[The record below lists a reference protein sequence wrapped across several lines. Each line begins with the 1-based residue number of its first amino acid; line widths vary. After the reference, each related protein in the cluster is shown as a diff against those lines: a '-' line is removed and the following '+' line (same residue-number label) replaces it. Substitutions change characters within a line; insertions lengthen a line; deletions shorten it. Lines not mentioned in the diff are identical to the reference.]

1 MLRLF
6 FFLQLLSCSAN
17 YLNAQDKLFTLLDS
31 KETGINFINQIN
43 ESEGLNVLAYEYF
56 FNGAGVAV
64 GDLDNDGL
72 EDLFFYCQHETK

>member
-1 MLRLF
+1 MGIP
-6 FFLQLLSCSAN
+6 LLGKS
-17 YLNAQDKLFTLLDS
+17 QQKLFTLLDP
-31 KETGINFINQIN
+31 KQTGVQFVNQIS

-72 EDLFFYCQHETK
+72 EDLFFYCQHETQ